1 MCTAIKLK
9 LINNKAIAK
18 NKLKHLLSEL
28 KTFTDSVNISLRA

>member
-1 MCTAIKLK
+1 MCNAIKLK

-28 KTFTDSVNISLRA
+28 KPFADSVNISLRA